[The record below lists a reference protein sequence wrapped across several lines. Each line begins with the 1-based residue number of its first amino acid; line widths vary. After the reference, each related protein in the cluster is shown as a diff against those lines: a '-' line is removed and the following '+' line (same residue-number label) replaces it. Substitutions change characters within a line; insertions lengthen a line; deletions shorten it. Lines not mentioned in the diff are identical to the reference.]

1 MKRKAAILYSG
12 QPRSIK
18 DCWQNHYDTLIKP
31 NPEFEIDIIAHF
43 WWDDDLDGTQ
53 IKEIQSGKK
62 SKWDKA
68 SIDFFK
74 DKWKPRKIILEKP
87 KHFEDYGVT
96 RESVPQPPLFNDIQ
110 HVLGMFYSIE
120 QANDLKKIVEE
131 KNDFVYDT
139 VIRLRTDVFF
149 DGDPIEL
156 SKLDND
162 TLYVEEVNCH
172 KHTQDGELLRS
183 SDYAVND
190 IWGIGN
196 SEIMNKYSETFLNYR
211 NLLERNCTI
220 NAECFLGFN
229 LTKIHNVKVKP
240 YGIED
245 VWLMSGIND
254 NHEVKFEI
262 KSMKTWIARHDF
274 TPGEVYIRHPLSDIA
289 ESLRKE
295 AGIKSKIEKLKRT
308 FK

>member
-1 MKRKAAILYSG
+1 MKRAAILYSG

-18 DCWQNHYDTLIKP
+18 DCWQNHYDTLIKS

-53 IKEIQSGKK
+53 IKEILSGKK
-62 SKWDKA
+62 SKWDKS

-74 DKWKPRKIILEKP
+74 GKWKPKKILLEKP

-96 RESVPQPPLFNDIQ
+96 RESVPQPPGFDNIQ
-110 HVLGMFYSIE
+110 HVLSMFYSIE
-120 QANDLKKIVEE
+120 QANDLKKSVEE
-131 KNDFVYDT
+131 ENDFTYD
-139 VIRLRTDVFF
+139 VVVRLRTDIFF
-149 DGDPIEL
+149 DGDPIDF
-156 SKLDND
+156 SRLDND

-172 KHTQDGELLRS
+172 KNHSESAHLRNS
-183 SDYAVND
+183 EYAVND
-190 IWGIGN
+190 IWGISN
-196 SEIMNKYSETFLNYR
+196 SEIMNKYSETFQNYQE
-211 NLLERNCTI
+211 LLEKKCTI

-229 LTKIHNVKVKP
+229 LKKIHNVKVKP

-262 KSMKTWIARHDF
+262 KTMKTWIARHDF
-274 TPGEVYIRHPLSDIA
+274 TPGEVYIRHPASEIA
-289 ESLRKE
+289 DSLRKE
-295 AGIKSKIEKLKRT
+295 ERIKLKIEKLKRT